1 MRAHHHGHEHEL
13 EPQYG
18 LPEAL
23 PSDERIL
30 WQGSPAAVEVFK
42 TVFHG
47 RALAA
52 YFVSMLALRLILS
65 PSEGEVTGATAAAA
79 AGMAMVFGLALG
91 LFWLIAWLTAKT
103 TVYTITTK
111 RLVMRIG
118 IVLNVT
124 FNVPWT
130 RIAAA
135 DLRVRGNGS
144 GDIAFRLVQEDK
156 IAYLHLWPHARP
168 WRFSHPEPMMRGLHD
183 VQRVSERI
191 LGAIPLA
198 SSVSHETDL
207 QTAR

>member
-1 MRAHHHGHEHEL
+1 MRAHHNGHEHEL

-23 PSDERIL
+23 PSDERIV
-30 WQGSPAAVEVFK
+30 WQGSPVATEVFK

-52 YFVSMLALRLILS
+52 YFVAMLALRLVLS
-65 PSEGEVTGATAAAA
+65 PAQGEATGATAAAA
-79 AGMAMVFGLALG
+79 AGMAIVFGLALG
-91 LFWLIAWLTAKT
+91 LFWLMAWLTART
-103 TVYTITTK
+103 TVYTVTTK
-111 RLVMRIG
+111 RLIMRIG

-130 RIAAA
+130 RIASA
-135 DLRVRGNGS
+135 DLRLRSNGS
-144 GDIAFRLVQEDK
+144 GDIAFRLVTEDK

-168 WRFSHPEPMMRGLHD
+168 WRFSHPEPMMRGLLD
-183 VQRVSERI
+183 VQSVSERV
-191 LGAIPLA
+191 LRAIPLA
-198 SSVSHETDL
+198 ATPPHETDL